1 MFALYIHRTSIIHR
15 MPAGAKLLA
24 TLVIGSV
31 IFLCEPLWLILS
43 ILAGLIGLYW
53 IAELPFESLIA
64 SIKPLFLAIALI
76 FALQFFISGFA
87 EAMTVIVRIVSAVLI
102 ASLVTLTTRM
112 ADMLDVLMRI
122 SRPLAFFGVNPTRFA
137 LAVSLAI
144 RFIPTLLNDLGEMR
158 QAKLARRAQGLRV
171 FAVGPLIIK
180 ILRMTGTVGNAI
192 AARGFEN
199 RK

>member
-15 MPAGAKLLA
+15 IPAGAKLLA
-24 TLVIGSV
+24 TLLIGSA
-31 IFLCEPLWLILS
+31 IFLCEPLWLIVS
-43 ILAGLIGLYW
+43 ILTGLIGLYW
-53 IAELPFESLIA
+53 IADLPFESLFA

-76 FALQFFISGFA
+76 FALQFFISGYV
-87 EAMTVIVRIVSAVLI
+87 EAMTVILRIISAVLT
-102 ASLVTLTTRM
+102 ASLVTLTTRL

-122 SRPLAFFGVNPTRFA
+122 SRPLAFLGVNPTRFA

-144 RFIPTLLNDLGEMR
+144 RFIPTLLHDLGEMR
-158 QAKLARRAQGLRV
+158 QAKLARRAKGLR
-171 FAVGPLIIK
+171 ALAAGPLIIK